1 MEKGPDDDLFGTTY
15 WSALRVAVL
24 RGYNH
29 ECMCCGGYASEVHH
43 IRPRQ
48 FGGGDHPRNM
58 MPLCKDCHDEIHR
71 RIDRAFP
78 DVFGKVTE
86 SFVGNRTKATTLDAF
101 TKTDPVITMLIPTIK

>member
-1 MEKGPDDDLFGTTY
+1 M
-15 WSALRVAVL
+15 AVL

-29 ECMCCGGYASEVHH
+29 ECMRCGGYASEVHH

-71 RIDRAFP
+71 RIDAAFP
-78 DVFGKVTE
+78 EVFGRVTE
-86 SFVGNRTKATTLDAF
+86 TFVDYRAKVMTLDAL
-101 TKTDPVITMLIPTIK
+101 TKIDR

>member
-1 MEKGPDDDLFGTTY
+1 M
-15 WSALRVAVL
+15 RVAVL
-24 RGYNH
+24 RGYDH
-29 ECMCCGGYASEVHH
+29 ECMRCGGYASEVHH

-78 DVFGKVTE
+78 DVFGKVTG
-86 SFVGNRTKATTLDAF
+86 SFVGDRAKAADLDAL
-101 TKTDPVITMLIPTIK
+101 TKIDPVITTPIPIRKRG